1 MKSILGT
8 VLVAVAASRLPSS
21 TEAFTTVS
29 SASSV
34 GVGAA
39 PTSSLQATAA
49 AADTAAPTIDYAFV
63 RNEIDAL
70 TKANFE
76 ATLHGIEPFL
86 TDTAGASF
94 YRKSMRR
101 ITRIANVTGAT
112 VPATFAQDAKA
123 TETRR
128 AKQTAFIAGKEE
140 AAAAPADDE
149 AGDDGPTEEAA
160 ADDVE

>member
-1 MKSILGT
+1 MG
-8 VLVAVAASRLPSS
+8 
-21 TEAFTTVS
+21 F
-29 SASSV
+29 
-34 GVGAA
+34 GVCAA
-39 PTSSLQATAA
+39 PTSSLQSTDAT

-70 TKANFE
+70 TKENFE
-76 ATLHGIEPFL
+76 ATLTVIEPFL
-86 TDTAGASF
+86 TETAGASF

-101 ITRIANVTGAT
+101 ITRIAKVTGAT

-149 AGDDGPTEEAA
+149 AGDDGPAEEAA
-160 ADDVE
+160 ADVE

>member
-21 TEAFTTVS
+21 TEAFTTVA

-49 AADTAAPTIDYAFV
+49 TADTAAPTIDYNFV

-70 TKANFE
+70 TNENFE

-86 TDTAGASF
+86 TETAGASF

-123 TETRR
+123 TEKRR

-149 AGDDGPTEEAA
+149 AGDDGPAEEAA
-160 ADDVE
+160 ADVE